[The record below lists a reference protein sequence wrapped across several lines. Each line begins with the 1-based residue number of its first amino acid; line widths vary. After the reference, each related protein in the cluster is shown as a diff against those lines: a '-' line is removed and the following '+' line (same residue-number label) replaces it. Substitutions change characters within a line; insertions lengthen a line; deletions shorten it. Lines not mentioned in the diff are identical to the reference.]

1 MQNDANTTGKKKYLS
16 SIDDSFDLSG
26 LLLDYLSN
34 IKYIIL
40 CAIISCIIAVFIYST
55 KVPSYQVG
63 ASIYLND
70 EQQATSS
77 FALSRTPEGL
87 IAPNAYI
94 DETEIEILK
103 SRNSIVNIVDTL
115 GLAYSYYE
123 IGSFKDTPIYGTNP
137 VVAEMNPTDL
147 RNLSNQI
154 RIEVSKDGDD
164 KYNVALSTQYK
175 GVKENKQINT
185 TFPAVIPTPH
195 GDVKLSLSPTANRF
209 DNDIKI
215 VINKRL
221 SVAQS
226 IASRLNIEYA
236 SNSMSIIRITY
247 NTPVIALGEDI
258 ITSLVNLYN
267 KNIIEE
273 KNRSAVQTEEFIL
286 DRLVMISSELKDVES
301 RLEMYKRAHNIPT
314 SVESQ
319 AAIYSSKSDAT
330 SEQLAQ
336 IDVQLQLLDE
346 INSAVLKQKD
356 YSPIAQI
363 CEDPELSSLI
373 ESYNKKVSQLQR
385 SLETSTNDN
394 PLIIKMKDDISREKS
409 RIVQAIKSAKNNLV
423 TRRRSTSARNATSA
437 GQLASVPTID
447 KGMQEIFREQQVKV
461 NIYTFLLQRREEI
474 ALQKAL
480 ATPTAHLIDS
490 PMGVGPISPKL
501 YIHLFFGLLIGFVV
515 PCIYIFVR
523 RLVFPVFKDKN
534 ELSRTTDITILGE
547 ISHITDN
554 ASGVVVK
561 ENSDNSG
568 TELFRLI
575 RTNIEMVLS
584 GLGKDK
590 KVILTTSSL
599 SGEGKSFCAA
609 NIAATFA
616 IKGKKTL
623 IIGADVRRPTLHRIF
638 NVNKQPG
645 LTNYLLGNESDYKS
659 LLQTIPDYQNLYIL
673 AAGPIPPNPNELLSN
688 GKLDELLTQA
698 RNDFDIIIIDSAPIG
713 IVSDT
718 LNISRL
724 TDIQLYIARANY
736 TKRTCINLV
745 NSEIQS
751 GRLSQCYLILND
763 VNITSGSYAYRKYG
777 HYGHYG
783 HYGSSVYSY
792 GYGYES
798 EKTHHK
804 KSWWKNLFSKKKN

>member
-1 MQNDANTTGKKKYLS
+1 MQQETSQNGYKKIKN
-16 SIDDSFDLSG
+16 SIDDSFDLTG

-34 IKYIIL
+34 IKYIL
-40 CAIISCIIAVFIYST
+40 LCIIAACAVSLYIYYT
-55 KVPSYQVG
+55 KVPTYQVS

-70 EQQATSS
+70 EQQSTGSI
-77 FALSRTPEGL
+77 ALNKSPESLITPT
-87 IAPNAYI
+87 AYI

-123 IGSFKDTPIYGTNP
+123 IGSLKDTPLYGTNP
-137 VVAEMNPTDL
+137 VVAEMNETDL
-147 RNLSNQI
+147 KNLNNQV
-154 RIEVSKDGDD
+154 RITINKDGDN
-164 KYNVALSTQYK
+164 YNITLSTKYK
-175 GVKENKQINT
+175 GVPENKSIRT
-185 TFPAVIPTPH
+185 KLPAVIPSSH
-195 GDVKLSLSPTANRF
+195 GDIKLSLSKTANRF

-215 VINKRL
+215 VINKPM

-226 IASRLNIEYA
+226 VASKLNIEYA

-247 NTPVIALGEDI
+247 STPIIALGEDI
-258 ITSLVNLYN
+258 INSLVDLYN
-267 KNIIEE
+267 KSIIED

-286 DRLVMISSELKDVES
+286 DRLVMISGELKDVEQ
-301 RLEMYKRAHNIPT
+301 RLESYKRQHNIAT

-330 SEQLAQ
+330 SEQLVQ
-336 IDVQLQLLDE
+336 IDIQLQLLDQVNAA
-346 INSAVLKQKD
+346 IQKQND

-363 CEDPELSSLI
+363 CEDPELASLI
-373 ESYNKKVSQLQR
+373 EIYNKKISQLQR
-385 SLETSTNDN
+385 SLETSTSDN
-394 PLIIKMKDDISREKS
+394 PIVIKMQDDIAREKS
-409 RIVQAIKSAKNNLV
+409 RILQAIKSARNNLI
-423 TRRRSTSARNATSA
+423 TRRKSISVRNATSA

-490 PMGVGPISPKL
+490 PLGTGPISPKL
-501 YIHLFFGLLIGFVV
+501 FIHLMAGLIIGIII
-515 PCIYIFVR
+515 PCLYIFIR
-523 RLVFPVFKDKN
+523 RFLFPVFKDKN
-534 ELSRTTDITILGE
+534 ELRRATDITILGE
-547 ISHITDN
+547 VSHVKNHTPGI
-554 ASGVVVK
+554 VVK
-561 ENSDNSG
+561 ENADNSA

-609 NIAATFA
+609 NIAAAFA

-623 IIGADVRRPTLHRIF
+623 VIGADVRRPTIHHILKVSRE
-638 NVNKQPG
+638 PG
-645 LTNYLLGNESDYKS
+645 LTNFLMGNTSDYHTLIQNS
-659 LLQTIPDYQNLYIL
+659 EECPNLFIIPT
-673 AAGPIPPNPNELLSN
+673 GPIPPNPNELLSN
-688 GKLDELLTQA
+688 GMFETLLEQA
-698 RNDFDIIIIDSAPIG
+698 RKDFDIIIIDSAPIG
-713 IVSDT
+713 IISDT
-718 LNISRL
+718 LVISGL

-751 GRLSQCYLILND
+751 GRLRQCYLILND
-763 VNITSGSYAYRKYG
+763 VNISSGSYAYRKYG

-783 HYGSSVYSY
+783 NY
-792 GYGYES
+792 GYGYGENHNKS
-798 EKTHHK
+798 
-804 KSWWKNLFSKKKN
+804 SWWKRIFNK